1 MPFAIKNLLNG
12 ARCFGRRPARRAGRR
27 PHKIPPIRIQKL
39 FASSLNGV
47 EVLEA
52 IGALLEVG

>member
-1 MPFAIKNLLNG
+1 MKREVLAAAG
-12 ARCFGRRPARRAGRR
+12 PAGWPP

-52 IGALLEVG
+52 IGGLLEVG

>member
-1 MPFAIKNLLNG
+1 LAIKNLLNG
-12 ARCFGRRPARRAGRR
+12 ERGFGGGQPCGLAAR

-52 IGALLEVG
+52 IGGLLEVG

>member
-1 MPFAIKNLLNG
+1 MFW
-12 ARCFGRRPARRAGRR
+12 RRPALRAGRR
-27 PHKIPPIRIQKL
+27 PHKILPIRIQKL

-52 IGALLEVG
+52 IGGLLEVG